1 MEKTSQ
7 EKLPRKNLTK
17 RIVIEVFMDVIDHL
31 NPHPMTTAIIIII
44 TIANGINEEKVA
56 RDDGTTNEGIGR
68 DLTMMMRE
76 VMIERR

>member
-7 EKLPRKNLTK
+7 GKLPRKNLTK
-17 RIVIEVFMDVIDHL
+17 RIVVEIVNHL

-44 TIANGINEEKVA
+44 IASRINEEKVA

-68 DLTMMMRE
+68 DLMMMMMMRE